1 MSPFIAS
8 TQRTNA
14 PSPLEMGLSES
25 VHHDSVA
32 LLGRGQAPPAA
43 GQYVHLNPVAGE
55 VLRELADVAREAAF
69 DYGRGLP

>member
-1 MSPFIAS
+1 M
-8 TQRTNA
+8 
-14 PSPLEMGLSES
+14 
-25 VHHDSVA
+25 HHDSVA